1 MLGPKYPFTCQ
12 PAFGKMLLG
21 QMSRGPVRTC
31 AGRTA
36 ERRLC
41 CAVFKAGKDLLLANV
56 AVPDLELISRNVFF
70 LTVTDAPAKY
80 ADVRRLPTLNRRQA
94 SVALSTTRQP
104 G

>member
-1 MLGPKYPFTCQ
+1 
-12 PAFGKMLLG
+12 
-21 QMSRGPVRTC
+21 MSRGPVRTC

-70 LTVTDAPAKY
+70 LTVADAPAKY
-80 ADVRRLPTLNRRQA
+80 ADVRRLSFVYYTTARVRADTTSIATL
-94 SVALSTTRQP
+94 